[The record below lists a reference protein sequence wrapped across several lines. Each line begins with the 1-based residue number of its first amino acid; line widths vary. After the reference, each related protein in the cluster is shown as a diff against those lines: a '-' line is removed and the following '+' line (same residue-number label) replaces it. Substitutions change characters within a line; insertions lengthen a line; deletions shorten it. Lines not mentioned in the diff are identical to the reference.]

1 MQMEANHAGHARD
14 RPPEGYSSVMSR
26 ESLRLVEAAYEALA
40 DRGFEP
46 FAGYWDDD
54 IEWQA
59 IGGRFRGG
67 DAGRAYLQEWSSS
80 FDDLTT
86 EALEFIDVGNDR
98 VVVWVR
104 ISGGANGSGIEPPS
118 AYFATFV
125 ELRNGKIAWAVEY
138 PTLAEAVEA
147 VSASR

>member
-1 MQMEANHAGHARD
+1 
-14 RPPEGYSSVMSR
+14 MSR
-26 ESLRLVEAAYEALA
+26 ESVRLVEAAYEALA
-40 DRGFEP
+40 DRGFGA

-59 IGGRFRGG
+59 IGGHFRGG
-67 DAGRAYLQEWSSS
+67 DAGRAYMQEWSRF

-104 ISGGANGSGIEPPS
+104 ISGRAKGSGIEPPP
-118 AYFATFV
+118 AYFATLV
-125 ELRNGKIAWAVEY
+125 EVRNGKITRAVEY
-138 PTLAEAVEA
+138 STLAEAIEA
-147 VSASR
+147 ASASR

>member
-1 MQMEANHAGHARD
+1 MDGQPCWP
-14 RPPEGYSSVMSR
+14 RPGPAPERYSSVMSR
-26 ESLRLVEAAYEALA
+26 ESLRLVEAAYGALA
-40 DRGFEP
+40 DRGFKA

-59 IGGRFRGG
+59 IGGRFHGR

-86 EALEFIDVGNDR
+86 EALEFIDLGNDR

-104 ISGGANGSGIEPPS
+104 ISGRAKGSGIEPPPE
-118 AYFATFV
+118 YFATV
-125 ELRNGKIAWAVEY
+125 LELRNGKIARAVEY

-147 VSASR
+147 ASASR